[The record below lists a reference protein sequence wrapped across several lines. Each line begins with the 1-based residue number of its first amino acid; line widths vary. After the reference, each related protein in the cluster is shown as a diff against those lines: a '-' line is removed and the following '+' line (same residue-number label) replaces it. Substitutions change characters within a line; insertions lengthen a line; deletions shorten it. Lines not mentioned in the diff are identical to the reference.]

1 MTALQLNK
9 GDIMNITQWDK
20 SVNLNKSDMI
30 NLYLT
35 WVNDYLTLDMMAD
48 NYGMSKDDLLNVLI
62 KGRKLNKN
70 DWENS

>member
-1 MTALQLNK
+1 
-9 GDIMNITQWDK
+9 MNITQWDK

-48 NYGMSKDDLLNVLI
+48 NYGMSKDDLLNVLM
-62 KGRKLNKN
+62 KGRKLNN
-70 DWENS
+70 N

>member
-1 MTALQLNK
+1 
-9 GDIMNITQWDK
+9 MNITQWDK